1 MSERMLELICNLSK
15 EELERDF
22 YVEAQ
27 MILKGLTGIQPE
39 LRHLEAMQEHHDC
52 ALIRIANM
60 PGVDQLAVLEMP

>member
-1 MSERMLELICNLSK
+1 MSEVEP
-15 EELERDF
+15 ERCF
-22 YVEAQ
+22 HTEAQ